1 LPCKKREGEIK
12 KHLEVAYPFAI
23 VFIVSLVIILDP
35 GEHLSVFE
43 NKTIDARYRFYASPT
58 SHTKDIII
66 LEITE
71 ESIKRLEPVYGRWP
85 WPRSVHGEVIEYLKA
100 DGAKAIGF
108 DIIFSEHAVRRE
120 VDSETV
126 NELRSFAQNA
136 DIPEVRSE
144 LLHRLDLLKSDFS
157 DSQFVS
163 AVEKAGNVF
172 LPSVFYVDE
181 NDISRN
187 PELGSDE
194 SSTLNIKSAFARSS
208 IPISNNDFK
217 NIYFNAT
224 IPFGRLATASR
235 GIGHI
240 NYSPDKDGTC
250 RRFFPLMS
258 FHERGTA
265 YPAFSLLIAS
275 YVKGVSPNEIKIH
288 NGKIFIS
295 DSAIPIFIDGSA
307 YIHYQGGEI
316 TRDREAKN
324 TCTSFYQYIPYDY
337 VLASKDLIETG
348 KEPLI
353 QAGQFKDKI
362 VLISASAAGLTD
374 LRPTPFSPVTP
385 GIEIHANIIDNI
397 LSNKF
402 LYPLNKDLEKLY
414 IFLLAGVIAVASRF
428 SGPYRGFFIVAIF
441 VSSVAFFHWTFFEK
455 GYVLPIIKPVL
466 AMTFVYI
473 GILLMKYVMEYRERK
488 YLKSAFGYY
497 IAPAVLEDILKS
509 PDKLKLGGERKY
521 MTVLFSDVEGFTTLS
536 EQISPEDISALLNE
550 YLTSMVQCVT
560 QNSGTLDK
568 FIGDAVMALWNAPGE
583 QKEHAFLACETALL
597 MMKELEGLR
606 KKWQEEQKPLI
617 NTRIGINTGDMI
629 VGNMGSKDI
638 FDYTVLGAEVNVA
651 ARLEPLNK
659 DFGTRITVSESTRT
673 EAEKYL
679 PEMFVFRRLAR
690 VQLKGRNKP
699 LEVHEL
705 VGLREDTDEKVL
717 GTFEEFEK
725 GLDLFINS
733 EFAEAKKI
741 FQSVLERIPH
751 DGPSKTY
758 ISLCE
763 SYEKNPPSND
773 WRGVYVQESK

>member
-1 LPCKKREGEIK
+1 
-12 KHLEVAYPFAI
+12 
-23 VFIVSLVIILDP
+23 
-35 GEHLSVFE
+35 
-43 NKTIDARYRFYASPT
+43 
-58 SHTKDIII
+58 
-66 LEITE
+66 
-71 ESIKRLEPVYGRWP
+71 
-85 WPRSVHGEVIEYLKA
+85 VHGEVIEYLNT

-108 DIIFSEHAVRRE
+108 DIIFSERAVRRE
-120 VDSETV
+120 VDSDTV
-126 NELRSFAQNA
+126 NELRSFAQNS
-136 DIPEVRSE
+136 DSPEVRSE
-144 LLHRLDLLKSDFS
+144 LLYRLDLLKSDFS

-172 LPSVFYVDE
+172 LPSVFYADG
-181 NDISRN
+181 NDIRRN

-194 SSTLNIKSAFARSS
+194 GNTLNIKSVLSKSS
-208 IPISNNDFK
+208 IHISNNNFK

-224 IPFGRLATASR
+224 VPFEGLAAASH

-250 RRFFPLMS
+250 RRFFPLIS
-258 FHERGTA
+258 FHEKEIA
-265 YPAFSLLIAS
+265 YPTFPLLIAS
-275 YVKGVSPNEIKIH
+275 YVKGVSLEAIKLDKE
-288 NGKIFIS
+288 NVFIG
-295 DSAIPIFIDGSA
+295 DAALPLLPDGSA
-307 YIHYQGGEI
+307 YIRYQGGEI
-316 TRDREAKN
+316 TRDKEDKN
-324 TCTSFYQYIPYDY
+324 AFASFYQYIPYDY
-337 VLASKDLIETG
+337 VLASKDLIEAG

-353 QAGQFKDKI
+353 QRGQFKDKI

-397 LSNKF
+397 LSGKF

-414 IFLLAGVIAVASRF
+414 IFLLAGVIAVAGRF

-441 VSSVAFFHWTFFEK
+441 VGSVAFFHWTFFEK
-455 GYVLPIIKPVL
+455 GYVLPIVKPVV
-466 AMTFVYI
+466 AMTFVYL

-536 EQISPEDISALLNE
+536 EQISPEEISALLNE
-550 YLTSMVQCVT
+550 YLTSMVHCIT
-560 QNSGTLDK
+560 QNSGTLDN
-568 FIGDAVMALWNAPGE
+568 FIGDAVMALWNAPCE
-583 QKEHAFLACETALL
+583 QNEHAALACETALL
-597 MMKELEGLR
+597 MMKELGGMR

-617 NTRIGINTGDMI
+617 NARIGINTGDMI
-629 VGNMGSKDI
+629 VGNMGSKKI
-638 FDYTVLGAEVNVA
+638 FDYTVLGSEVNVA

-659 DFGTRITVSESTRT
+659 DFGTRIAVSESTRT
-673 EAEKYL
+673 EAEKYR
-679 PEMFVFRRLAR
+679 PERFVFRRLAR

-705 VGLREDTDEKVL
+705 VGLREDTGEDIL
-717 GTFEEFEK
+717 GMIEMFET
-725 GLDLFINS
+725 GLGLFMDS
-733 EFAEAKKI
+733 KFAEAKAI
-741 FQSVLERIPH
+741 FQTIPEKTPI

-763 SYEKNPPSND
+763 YYEKNPPENS
-773 WRGVYVQESK
+773 WRGIYVQESK